1 MRVIGK
7 IPSSARKTN
16 LTASGALPD
25 GSKVIVN
32 SNGTISAVDAFD
44 STTVGTQVTFG
55 ETGSVNAADRWMSP
69 HSSCYDIENDRIV
82 IAAVNYLNNTG
93 NKYGI
98 AFVGQIIGN
107 DIVFGPLCY
116 INSTAIKRVN
126 NTSISLIYHEEL
138 KTIIAGYARDDTN
151 QYGYALMF
159 RVLPETN
166 ILSTQ
171 GGTHSD
177 STTQITSEK
186 AQEIVLNYNKFRKHF
201 VYAYVATAS
210 SFNLKVLFCNATANA
225 INQGSLTTVSN
236 NYCRSPSMVSG
247 MTSSNGDRVIIA
259 WGDDTQ
265 NSVMAR
271 GFRITSTGL
280 SQFGTAITMFS
291 NYATY
296 VDLAYYPK
304 CTSGAN
310 GVVIIMG
317 PTNKAMGVI
326 NITTANNST
335 TTIAAGSGT
344 VSYYPSGSNASWPTI
359 EYDPNSEKILVAWN
373 DQSANNTGLR
383 TRTCKVSADGQNI
396 TDSTGQI
403 GTLDPEVKVVNT
415 GNIYYINLTAC
426 NNRIVVAYNTEG
438 SNTAANAVIPKGGSN
453 IGNSFIGVPISGAA
467 DGESVEVITQGGISS
482 NAFNRTYTI
491 TVQNVSGNKYFIDGV
506 QQDTLT
512 LYRGNTYIF
521 DQSDSSNALGGS
533 THPFKFATS
542 YDAAP
547 GGANAYT
554 TGVTSE
560 GTPGQA
566 GAFTKFVVPL
576 DAPGSLYYY
585 CSNHNAMGSP
595 NPSTI
600 LDVDIGSIYYV
611 QTNGTIGPTPHTGAL
626 TQGVPAGVAISPT
639 ELIVKSTKP
648 TLYG

>member
-25 GSKVIVN
+25 GSKIIVN
-32 SNGTISAVDAFD
+32 GNGTISTVDASD
-44 STTVGTQVTFG
+44 STTVGTQVIFG
-55 ETGSVNAADRWMSP
+55 DTGSANAADRKMSP

-82 IAAVNYLNNTG
+82 IAAVNYLNGNG

-116 INSTAIKRVN
+116 INSTAIKVNN
-126 NTSISLIYHEEL
+126 NTSISLMYHEEL
-138 KTIIAGYARDDTN
+138 KTIIAGYARDDAN
-151 QYGYALMF
+151 QYGYALQF
-159 RVLPETN
+159 RVFPETN
-166 ILSTQ
+166 TLSTQ

-177 STTQITSEK
+177 SLTQITSEK

-210 SFNLKVLFCNATANA
+210 SFNLKVLFCNATADS
-225 INQGSLTTVSN
+225 INPGSLTSVSN

-259 WGDDTQ
+259 WGDDTT

-291 NYATY
+291 NYAIY

-304 CTSGAN
+304 CDSGAN
-310 GVVIIMG
+310 GVVLIMG
-317 PTNKAMGVI
+317 GGSSFKMGVI

-335 TTIAAGSGT
+335 TTIAAGTGTLSYYSGT
-344 VSYYPSGSNASWPTI
+344 NAVWPTI
-359 EYDPNSEKILVAWN
+359 EYDPNSEKLLIAFS
-373 DQSANNTGLR
+373 DSSSSGGLR
-383 TRTCKVSADGQNI
+383 TKTCKVAADGQSI
-396 TDSTGQI
+396 IDSEGNQ
-403 GTLDPEVKVVNT
+403 GGLDPEVKVVNT
-415 GNIYYINLTAC
+415 GYIYYINLTAC
-426 NNRIVVAYNTEG
+426 NNRIVAAYYTG
-438 SNTAANAVIPKGGSN
+438 SSNTAANAVLPKGGSN
-453 IGNSFIGVPISGAA
+453 LGNSFIGVSTSGAA

-639 ELIVKSTKP
+639 ELIVKSTKS